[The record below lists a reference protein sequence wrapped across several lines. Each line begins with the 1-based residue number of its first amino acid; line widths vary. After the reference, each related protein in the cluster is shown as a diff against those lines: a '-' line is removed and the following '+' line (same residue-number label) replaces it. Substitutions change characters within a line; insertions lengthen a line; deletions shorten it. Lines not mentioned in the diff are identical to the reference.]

1 MIQRKDFIDSIGMPD
16 KGFNAAMDRAL
27 LQISREERRPLV
39 KRKMRISL
47 VAAIIAAIALSGA
60 ALAIGINLFE
70 YFGKHDERLAQ
81 LAPQSELENVRQEIV
96 ESEVLGTTKAA
107 FNNAYYDGENL
118 IAAFTLENSKRYES
132 FEPTEEMLTRMEK
145 VNPDY
150 FAIPY
155 EENTPGI
162 EALYSYQMSIQE
174 GKPAGIAYYSVYP
187 SDHCTTSDGIDLPSS
202 TWQDD
207 ALPSGSIM
215 YLREFENPLPEDAR
229 NEERLELHIRLWQKP
244 SYFYF
249 DGMTHY
255 ELYGVQEGAGEIT
268 TVVKRT
274 DAVFKAFAGVGEYNG
289 VSLNAELQISAVRAT
304 LDISA
309 VDTVF
314 DKPGDH
320 CWYDAL
326 LITEN
331 GEALR
336 TEKGTFDDKRATVS
350 FKGIG
355 TLPEQLTLYIGV
367 DEEGGWNQEDFI
379 NNATK
384 IELTQVAD

>member
-81 LAPQSELENVRQEIV
+81 LAPQSELETAKPENVN
-96 ESEVLGTTKAA
+96 SEALGTTKAA
-107 FNNAYYDGENL
+107 FNSAYYDGENL
-118 IAAFTLENSKRYES
+118 IAAFTIENSKRYES
-132 FEPTEEMLTRMEK
+132 FEPTAELLARMEK

-162 EALYSYQMSIQE
+162 EALYAYQMAIQE
-174 GKPAGIAYYSVYP
+174 GKPAGIAYYTIYP
-187 SDHCTTSDGIDLPSS
+187 SDHCTTSSGIDLPPF
-202 TWQDD
+202 TGQDD
-207 ALPSGSIM
+207 ALPDGSMM
-215 YLREFENPLPEDAR
+215 YLREFENPLPEDAQ
-229 NEERLELHIRLWQKP
+229 NQESLELHIKLWQNA

-249 DGMTHY
+249 DGMSHY
-255 ELYGVQEGAGEIT
+255 ELYGTQQSAGEIT
-268 TVVKRT
+268 TVVKRR
-274 DAVFKAFAGVGEYNG
+274 DAIFKSFIGTGEYNG
-289 VSLNAELQISAVRAT
+289 VSFTAELQISAVRAT
-304 LDISA
+304 LEISA
-309 VDTVF
+309 VDAVF
-314 DKPGDH
+314 KEPGDH

-331 GEALR
+331 GAALR
-336 TEKGTFDDKRATVS
+336 TEKGTFADKGATVS
-350 FKGIG
+350 FKGSG

-367 DEEGGWNQEDFI
+367 DEEGEWNQDDFI
-379 NNATK
+379 KDATK